1 MSGLIGY
8 IGALADD
15 MSAIATKVVASSMDD
30 IASQTAKSLPK
41 TAGLLI
47 DDAATI
53 PQYIDN
59 TAAKR
64 ELPVIYKIA
73 KKSIINKAI
82 MVPIAMIITYFAPW
96 IMTPILLL
104 GGSYLAFEGSESL
117 GHKLGLIKEHKSQ
130 TTHSIPNTED
140 LNAAEDA
147 TVSSAVKT
155 DAVLSIEIIALTIA
169 SVANEPISI
178 QLGVLILISL
188 IATLAV
194 YGVVGLII
202 KMDDMGLHLKNSY
215 QENKFARIISN
226 ILIRGMPIVLKSLGN
241 IGMVA
246 MLMVG
251 GGILIHNIAFIHW
264 LNDFGSS
271 LPFIF
276 PQLIEF
282 FVSPVFV
289 SLITGILIL
298 SIQRLAYRL
307 RNIY

>member
-15 MSAIATKVVASSMDD
+15 MSAIATRVVAASMDD

-53 PQYIDN
+53 PQFVDS

-73 KKSIINKAI
+73 KKSITNKAI
-82 MVPIAMIITYFAPW
+82 MIPIALLITYFAPW
-96 IMTPILLL
+96 VMTPILVL

-117 GHKLGLIKEHKSQ
+117 AQRLGLMKEHSEPHD
-130 TTHSIPNTED
+130 HSIPGTED
-140 LNAAEDA
+140 LKAAEDA

-155 DAVLSIEIIALTIA
+155 DTVLSIEIIAITVA
-169 SVANEPISI
+169 SVVNEPITT
-178 QLGVLILISL
+178 QVGVLILISI
-188 IATLAV
+188 IATFAV
-194 YGVVGLII
+194 YGVVGIII
-202 KMDDMGLHLKNSY
+202 KMDDIGFYIKQTHTNSAAL
-215 QENKFARIISN
+215 NLLSKL
-226 ILIRGMPIVLKSLGN
+226 LIQGMPVVLKMLGT

-251 GGILIHNIAFIHW
+251 GGILIHNLSFLHG
-264 LNDFGSS
+264 LVDFGST
-271 LPFIF
+271 LPSIL
-276 PQLIEF
+276 PHVVQLF
-282 FVSPVFV
+282 ASPVAISLTVGASILVVKGLV
-289 SLITGILIL
+289 S
-298 SIQRLAYRL
+298 RAKVA
-307 RNIY
+307 

>member
-15 MSAIATKVVASSMDD
+15 MSALATKVVASSMDD
-30 IASQTAKSLPK
+30 IATQTAKSLPK

-53 PQYIDN
+53 PQFIDR

-73 KKSIINKAI
+73 KKSIINKAL
-82 MVPIAMIITYFAPW
+82 MVPIAILITYFAPW
-96 IMTPILLL
+96 VMTPILVL

-117 GHKLGLIKEHKSQ
+117 GQKLGLFKYHDGSHD
-130 TTHSIPNTED
+130 HSIPDTEG
-140 LNAAEDA
+140 LKAAEDA

-169 SVANEPISI
+169 SVANEPLST
-178 QLGVLILISL
+178 QLGVLVLISI
-188 IATLAV
+188 IATLSV
-194 YGVVGLII
+194 YGVVGIII
-202 KMDDMGLHLKNSY
+202 KMDDVGLYIRDSY
-215 QENKFARIISN
+215 ADSTLMRSISRL
-226 ILIRGMPIVLKSLGN
+226 LIQGMPMVLKALGAV
-241 IGMVA
+241 GMVA

-251 GGILIHNIAFIHW
+251 GGILIHNLAFLHG
-264 LNDFGSS
+264 LEGFGSS

-276 PQLIEF
+276 PYVMQF
-282 FVSPVFV
+282 FVSPALV
-289 SLITGILIL
+289 SIIVGALIL
-298 SIQRLAYRL
+298 FFQKVILKI
-307 RNIY
+307 RNMN

>member
-8 IGALADD
+8 IAALADD

-53 PQYIDN
+53 PQYVDK
-59 TAAKR
+59 TTAKR
-64 ELPVIYKIA
+64 ELPVVYKIA

-82 MVPIAMIITYFAPW
+82 MIPIAIMITYFAPW
-96 IMTPILLL
+96 VMTPILLL
-104 GGSYLAFEGSESL
+104 GGSYLALEGSESL
-117 GHKLGLIKEHKSQ
+117 GQKLGIIKEHETQHS
-130 TTHSIPNTED
+130 HSIPNTND
-140 LNAAEDA
+140 LSAAEDA

-155 DAVLSIEIIALTIA
+155 DAVLSIEIIAITIA
-169 SVANEPISI
+169 SVANESLST

-188 IATLAV
+188 IATFAV

-202 KMDDMGLHLKNSY
+202 KMDDIGLYLKTSHKK
-215 QENKFARIISN
+215 NKPIDAISKL
-226 ILIRGMPIVLKSLGN
+226 LIQGMPIVLKALGT

-251 GGILIHNIAFIHW
+251 GGILIHNIEFIHG

-271 LPFIF
+271 LPSILPYIIKFFI
-276 PQLIEF
+276 
-282 FVSPVFV
+282 SPVIV
-289 SLITGILIL
+289 SIVVGVLIL
-298 SIQRLAYRL
+298 MIIKLTHRF
-307 RNIY
+307 RNIN

>member
-53 PQYIDN
+53 PQYVDH

-73 KKSIINKAI
+73 KRSMINKSIMI
-82 MVPIAMIITYFAPW
+82 PIAILITYFAPW
-96 IMTPILLL
+96 LMVPILVL
-104 GGSYLAFEGSESL
+104 GGSYLSFEGSESVAQKM
-117 GHKLGLIKEHKSQ
+117 GIVKPHNEHLK
-130 TTHSIPNTED
+130 HSIEGTDD
-140 LNAAEDA
+140 LKAAEDT

-155 DAVLSIEIIALTIA
+155 DAVLSIEIIAITIA
-169 SVANEPISI
+169 SVADEPITTQI
-178 QLGVLILISL
+178 GVLILISI

-194 YGVVGLII
+194 YGLVGMII
-202 KMDDMGLHLKNSY
+202 KMDDIGFYIKQTHTTSK
-215 QENKFARIISN
+215 A
-226 ILIRGMPIVLKSLGN
+226 LKSLSSLLIQGMPVVLKVLGS

-251 GGILIHNIAFIHW
+251 GGILIHNLYFLHG
-264 LNDFGSS
+264 LEDFGSK
-271 LPFIF
+271 LPYFLPNF
-276 PQLIEF
+276 MQF
-282 FVSPVFV
+282 FATPVAV
-289 SLITGILIL
+289 SLITGAIILAIKE
-298 SIQRLAYRL
+298 SAFSTSKS
-307 RNIY
+307 